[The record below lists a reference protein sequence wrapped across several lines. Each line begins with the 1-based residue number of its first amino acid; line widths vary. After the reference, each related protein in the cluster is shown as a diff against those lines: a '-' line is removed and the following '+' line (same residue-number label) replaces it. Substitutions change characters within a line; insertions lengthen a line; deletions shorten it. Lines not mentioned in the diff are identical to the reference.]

1 MSIVSSHR
9 LTLRRMAAAIAVVVL
24 PITAFA
30 WGSQAGDNG
39 QQPIGADND
48 GPRQAIPDETSNH
61 VPIETQI
68 QHQVERQ
75 GGTVYYVAPDGY
87 SAAMY
92 NCDREPLA
100 LRADCRDAAA
110 ALYDVPSNSYVETY
124 PGYMTYYYPDSG
136 APAYRYRSYAA
147 TPDYYAATPDYSA
160 ATPDYYVYSPYGAY
174 SASSTLNPNSRC
186 VPVYGGGPDECLHG
200 TLRGH

>member
-1 MSIVSSHR
+1 MSIHLSGRFTLHR
-9 LTLRRMAAAIAVVVL
+9 IAAVIAVAVL
-24 PITAFA
+24 PVTAFA

-48 GPRQAIPDETSNH
+48 GPRQAIPNETSNH

-68 QHQVERQ
+68 QHQIDGQ

-92 NCDREPLA
+92 NCDRQPLA

-110 ALYDVPSNSYVETY
+110 ALYDLPRDSYVETY
-124 PGYMTYYYPDSG
+124 PGYMTYYYPEAS
-136 APAYRYRSYAA
+136 APVYSYRSYAA
-147 TPDYYAATPDYSA
+147 TPEYYAAI
-160 ATPDYYVYSPYGAY
+160 PDYYVYSPYGVY
-174 SASSTLNPNSRC
+174 SGSSTLNPTSRC
-186 VPVYGGGPDECLHG
+186 IPAYGAGYDDCLHG
-200 TLRGH
+200 TLQGH